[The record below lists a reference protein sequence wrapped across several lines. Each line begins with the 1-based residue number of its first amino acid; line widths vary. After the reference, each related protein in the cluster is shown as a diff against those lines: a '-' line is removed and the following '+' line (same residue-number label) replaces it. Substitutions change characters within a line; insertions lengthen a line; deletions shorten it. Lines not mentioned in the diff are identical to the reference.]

1 MPEVHG
7 PENEQEKNGKRNFIN
22 EKVVR
27 QPLSRRQL
35 VKRGAAMLCSAAVCG
50 IVAAFSFAAA
60 MPWAERIFQGPEKEP
75 SHISIPKDTM
85 EPTAPPESQEPSE
98 AETPQEPPIEEKVQ
112 SVMENY
118 HYTAEDFTSMVS
130 SLRAQA
136 MNANRGIVVVHSVQQ
151 EVDWFDNEL
160 ETSGAYA
167 GAVIAATDQELLILT
182 PCQAA
187 ENDSIRVTFGNG
199 QDVNARMKQK
209 DMVSGVAVVSVDVSL
224 LDESV
229 VQSLEPVPL
238 GNSYI
243 VREGDLLIAV
253 GAPAGAVY
261 SIDYGAVSYIQKNVQ
276 MTDQSSRLMYVD
288 ILSDAEKGTF
298 FLNTSGELVG
308 WAVNPEREAAGQKG
322 SVATML
328 GISDRKGILE
338 RLSNG
343 LGAPLVGILG
353 QTVPESL
360 TAQGRP
366 AGVYVVNVV
375 PDSPAYGAGI
385 QSGDVITAI
394 DGKQIL
400 TMREYQSLVE
410 SLECGQ
416 VIHITVERNGISQY
430 AELEFQVTTGAR

>member
-1 MPEVHG
+1 
-7 PENEQEKNGKRNFIN
+7 
-22 EKVVR
+22 
-27 QPLSRRQL
+27 
-35 VKRGAAMLCSAAVCG
+35 
-50 IVAAFSFAAA
+50 
-60 MPWAERIFQGPEKEP
+60 
-75 SHISIPKDTM
+75 
-85 EPTAPPESQEPSE
+85 
-98 AETPQEPPIEEKVQ
+98 
-112 SVMENY
+112 
-118 HYTAEDFTSMVS
+118 MVS

>member
-60 MPWAERIFQGPEKEP
+60 APWAERIFQGQKEEP
-75 SHISIPKDTM
+75 SHISIPKDTI
-85 EPTAPPESQEPSE
+85 ETTAAPETTE
-98 AETPQEPPIEEKVQ
+98 APETETPQEPPIEEKVQ
-112 SVMENY
+112 SAMENY
-118 HYTAEDFTSMVS
+118 HYTAEDFTSMMS

-167 GAVIAATDQELLILT
+167 GAVIAATEQELLILT

-276 MTDQSSRLMYVD
+276 MIDQSSRLMYVD
-288 ILSDAEKGTF
+288 ILSDADKGTF

-308 WAVNPEREAAGQKG
+308 WAVKPAQEAAGQKG

-400 TMREYQSLVE
+400 SMREYQSLVE